1 MVVRILLAIVVVI
14 AAVLIY
20 AAMKPG
26 TFRIQRSITIA
37 APANQVFPLIN
48 DLHNWPAWEPDDRK
62 DPSMTQ
68 SFSGAQSG
76 AGAIRDWDAKSSA
89 GKGRMTIVESVPG
102 QKVRVAVDWE
112 RPFKV
117 VNMNEFVL
125 TPARSGTQVTW
136 SMEGPNIYML
146 KLMGVFINM
155 DKMMGKH
162 FEDGLAGLKSAAEKK

>member
-20 AAMKPG
+20 AATKPS
-26 TFRIQRSITIA
+26 TFHIQRSVTID
-37 APANQVFPLIN
+37 APANHVFPLIN
-48 DLHNWPAWEPDDRK
+48 DLHNWPTWEPDDRK

-68 SFSGAQSG
+68 SFSGAPSG
-76 AGAIRDWDAKSSA
+76 LGAIRDWDAKSNA
-89 GKGRMTIVESVPG
+89 GKGRMTIVESVPD
-102 QKVRVAVDWE
+102 QKVRVAVDWQ

-117 VNMNEFVL
+117 VNVNEFVL
-125 TPARSGTQVTW
+125 IPAGNGTQVTW

-146 KLMGVFINM
+146 KLMSVFTNM